1 MYVGIVGEN
10 ATLNGTTITTSNI
23 KNSCEGILATGF
35 PVKDKLNDSNYKER
49 MTLFSKFKKIRMFG
63 TAVISIVLVA
73 SGKVDAYYESSIRIW
88 DVAGP
93 LAILKAAGVDKSHI
107 VKLTV
112 FVTDLRGFNYVN
124 ESFKAFFSGIDFPAR
139 STVEVSELPLNAK
152 VEIEC
157 IAFV

>member
-1 MYVGIVGEN
+1 MKKILHSPDAPAAIGTYNQAVQSKGFIYTAGQVGIVP
-10 ATLNGTTITTSNI
+10 GTGKIIEGGIKSETFRALQNI
-23 KNSCEGILATGF
+23 
-35 PVKDKLNDSNYKER
+35 D
-49 MTLFSKFKKIRMFG
+49 
-63 TAVISIVLVA
+63 
-73 SGKVDAYYESSIRIW
+73 
-88 DVAGP
+88 
-93 LAILKAAGVDKSHI
+93 AILKAAGVDKSHI

-139 STVEVSELPLNAK
+139 STVEVSGLPLNAK

>member
-1 MYVGIVGEN
+1 MKKILHTPDAPAAIGTCNQAVQSKGFIYTAGQVGIVP
-10 ATLNGTTITTSNI
+10 GTGKIIEGGIKSETFRALQNI
-23 KNSCEGILATGF
+23 
-35 PVKDKLNDSNYKER
+35 D
-49 MTLFSKFKKIRMFG
+49 
-63 TAVISIVLVA
+63 
-73 SGKVDAYYESSIRIW
+73 
-88 DVAGP
+88 
-93 LAILKAAGVDKSHI
+93 AILKVAGVDKSHI

-139 STVEVSELPLNAK
+139 STVEVSGLPLNAK

>member
-1 MYVGIVGEN
+1 MKKILHTPDAPAAIGTYNQAVQSNGFIYTAGQVGIVP
-10 ATLNGTTITTSNI
+10 GTGKIIEGGIKSETFRALQNI
-23 KNSCEGILATGF
+23 
-35 PVKDKLNDSNYKER
+35 D
-49 MTLFSKFKKIRMFG
+49 
-63 TAVISIVLVA
+63 
-73 SGKVDAYYESSIRIW
+73 
-88 DVAGP
+88 
-93 LAILKAAGVDKSHI
+93 AILKAAGVDKSHI

>member
-1 MYVGIVGEN
+1 MKKIIHTPDAPAAIGTYNQAVQSNGFIYTAGQVGIVP
-10 ATLNGTTITTSNI
+10 GTGKIIEGGIKSETFRALQNI
-23 KNSCEGILATGF
+23 
-35 PVKDKLNDSNYKER
+35 D
-49 MTLFSKFKKIRMFG
+49 
-63 TAVISIVLVA
+63 
-73 SGKVDAYYESSIRIW
+73 
-88 DVAGP
+88 
-93 LAILKAAGVDKSHI
+93 AILKAAGVDKSHI

-139 STVEVSELPLNAK
+139 STVEVSGLPLNAK

>member
-1 MYVGIVGEN
+1 MKKIIHTPDAPAAIGTYNQAVQSNGFIYTAGQVGIVP
-10 ATLNGTTITTSNI
+10 GTGKIIEGGIKSETFRALQNI
-23 KNSCEGILATGF
+23 
-35 PVKDKLNDSNYKER
+35 D
-49 MTLFSKFKKIRMFG
+49 
-63 TAVISIVLVA
+63 
-73 SGKVDAYYESSIRIW
+73 
-88 DVAGP
+88 
-93 LAILKAAGVDKSHI
+93 AILKAAGVNKSHI

-139 STVEVSELPLNAK
+139 STVEVSGLPLNAK

>member
-1 MYVGIVGEN
+1 MKKILHTPDAPAAIGTYNQAVQSKGFIFTAGQVGIVPETGKIIEGGIKPETFR
-10 ATLNGTTITTSNI
+10 ALQNI
-23 KNSCEGILATGF
+23 
-35 PVKDKLNDSNYKER
+35 D
-49 MTLFSKFKKIRMFG
+49 
-63 TAVISIVLVA
+63 
-73 SGKVDAYYESSIRIW
+73 
-88 DVAGP
+88 
-93 LAILKAAGVDKSHI
+93 AILKAAGVDKSHI

-139 STVEVSELPLNAK
+139 STVEVSGLPLNAK

>member
-1 MYVGIVGEN
+1 MKKILHTPDAPAAIGTYNQAVQSNGFIYTAGQVGIVP
-10 ATLNGTTITTSNI
+10 GTGKIIEGGIKSETFRALQNI
-23 KNSCEGILATGF
+23 
-35 PVKDKLNDSNYKER
+35 D
-49 MTLFSKFKKIRMFG
+49 
-63 TAVISIVLVA
+63 
-73 SGKVDAYYESSIRIW
+73 
-88 DVAGP
+88 
-93 LAILKAAGVDKSHI
+93 AILKAAGVDKSHI

-139 STVEVSELPLNAK
+139 STVEVSGLPLNAK

>member
-1 MYVGIVGEN
+1 MKKILHTPYAPAVIGTYNQAVQSNGFIYTAGQVGIVP
-10 ATLNGTTITTSNI
+10 GTGKIIEGGIKSETFRALQNI
-23 KNSCEGILATGF
+23 
-35 PVKDKLNDSNYKER
+35 D
-49 MTLFSKFKKIRMFG
+49 
-63 TAVISIVLVA
+63 
-73 SGKVDAYYESSIRIW
+73 
-88 DVAGP
+88 
-93 LAILKAAGVDKSHI
+93 AILKAAGVDKSHI

-139 STVEVSELPLNAK
+139 STVEVSGLPLNAK

>member
-1 MYVGIVGEN
+1 MKKILHTPDAPAAIGTYNQAVQSNGFIYTAGQVGIVP
-10 ATLNGTTITTSNI
+10 GTGKIIEGGIKAETFRALQNI
-23 KNSCEGILATGF
+23 
-35 PVKDKLNDSNYKER
+35 D
-49 MTLFSKFKKIRMFG
+49 
-63 TAVISIVLVA
+63 
-73 SGKVDAYYESSIRIW
+73 
-88 DVAGP
+88 
-93 LAILKAAGVDKSHI
+93 AILKAAGVDKSHI

-139 STVEVSELPLNAK
+139 STVEVSGLPLNAK